1 MTQKHSKKQF
11 HFKHVS
17 HSINKIEIK
26 LDEADKQASMTS
38 KRLSALLVAPKVGLK
53 PTTYRLGGDCSIQ
66 LSYKGK

>member
-38 KRLSALLVAPKVGLK
+38 KRLSHQ
-53 PTTYRLGGDCSIQ
+53 SIFNHVRNTINRK
-66 LSYKGK
+66 YT

>member
-38 KRLSALLVAPKVGLK
+38 KRLSHQ
-53 PTTYRLGGDCSIQ
+53 SIFNHVRNTINR
-66 LSYKGK
+66 K